1 MHGEKNLLQ
10 AFRDVNINNGNK
22 LLIIK
27 NNNNLIYKVLVSRV
41 NLVAYS

>member
-10 AFRDVNINNGNK
+10 VFRDVNINNGNK